1 MKKNFFVTTGFILLF
16 STNTAFAQKKNQLE
30 GVWKA
35 VEVIVPSA
43 IAVNPPMRDTT
54 ISNPQPALVIF
65 TKGYY
70 SVLGVQT
77 TQPRVVSEP
86 PKDPNNLTDAEKI
99 ARFTE
104 WSPVVANSGT
114 YEIKG
119 STIIR
124 HPIVAKSADVM
135 NSQTPITDEFK
146 LEDANILRLNPA
158 GNRAGIRPKVK
169 LIRVE

>member
-1 MKKNFFVTTGFILLF
+1 MKSILLVTTAATLLF
-16 STNTAFAQKKNQLE
+16 TTNTVFAQKKNQLE
-30 GVWKA
+30 GVWKV
-35 VEVIVPSA
+35 VEVTVPSA
-43 IAVNPPMRDTT
+43 NPANSAMRDTT

-77 TQPRVVSEP
+77 SQPRVASEP

-104 WSPVVANSGT
+104 WSPFVANSGT

-119 STIIR
+119 STVIR
-124 HPIVAKSADVM
+124 HQIVSKSADVM
-135 NSQTPITDEFK
+135 NRQTPLTDEFK
-146 LEDANILRLNPA
+146 LEDANTLRLNPA
-158 GNRAGIRPKVK
+158 GNRAGIRPRVK
-169 LIRVE
+169 LTRVE